1 RREPPSIVDSLE
13 NANEIKLYSS
23 KLYVLGG
30 NSDECKEEIDN
41 NSKTELKNYFK
52 NRVDEYDNE
61 LVARDS

>member
-1 RREPPSIVDSLE
+1 REPPSIVDSLE

-23 KLYVLGG
+23 KLYILGG
-30 NSDECKEEIDN
+30 DSDKCKEEIDN

-52 NRVDEYDNE
+52 NRVNKYNNK